1 MKYVSKHNLQGVK
14 DSLKFQ
20 SKYVDHAQEIKK
32 NVSIEMKM
40 PLEDITFIGVHN
52 RRTVS
57 YMYVREKSNKLFCYI
72 YFFQRIILHISNK
85 ILIKNH

>member
-1 MKYVSKHNLQGVK
+1 MTYVTKNNLQGVK

-20 SKYVDHAQEIKK
+20 SKYIDHAMEIKK

-52 RRTVS
+52 RRTVI
-57 YMYVREKSNKLFCYI
+57 N
-72 YFFQRIILHISNK
+72 
-85 ILIKNH
+85 

>member
-57 YMYVREKSNKLFCYI
+57 LKLKY
-72 YFFQRIILHISNK
+72 
-85 ILIKNH
+85 